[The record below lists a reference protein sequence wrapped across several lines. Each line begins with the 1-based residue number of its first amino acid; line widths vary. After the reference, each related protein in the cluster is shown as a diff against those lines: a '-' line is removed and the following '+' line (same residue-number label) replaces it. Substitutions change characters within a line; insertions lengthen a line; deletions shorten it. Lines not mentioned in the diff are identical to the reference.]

1 VAIVGFKEAQ
11 EAGAC
16 SGSRVTRTP
25 TAFDPL
31 GTPPPSGKLV
41 QSQVALATYVG
52 PIPLPAML
60 KQFDEICPG
69 EANRILRL
77 AEDQARHRMALEKK
91 VVESDIRRSWAG
103 LGAGTLVSGMMITFG
118 YSAIM
123 AGYGVAGGTLA
134 TAAVVGLASVF
145 VYGTNSQRKERIEK
159 AKIMSG
165 RK

>member
-1 VAIVGFKEAQ
+1 M
-11 EAGAC
+11 
-16 SGSRVTRTP
+16 
-25 TAFDPL
+25 D
-31 GTPPPSGKLV
+31 
-41 QSQVALATYVG
+41 
-52 PIPLPAML
+52 
-60 KQFDEICPG
+60 
-69 EANRILRL
+69 
-77 AEDQARHRMALEKK
+77 LEKK

-118 YSAIM
+118 YWAIM

-165 RK
+165 KK